1 MANWFSLF
9 PKEILK
15 HPKVSKNAKLKKQLT
30 SLFKKLDN
38 DQIIADRDWN
48 GKEPWM
54 IKVNK
59 DNQTTIKETKG
70 WTEGKSLEGGKQWR
84 VDADGIE
91 ISWRKSS
98 KVEVSKASTR
108 EQELGSAYIFKRALT
123 ENAGWDKWEDILK
136 EKKTYK
142 ELQKIWGGDVD
153 TEWLQSYFAQSE
165 VMLKEF
171 KTKFKIYNRDDGF
184 MDFISKAVK
193 KVGYSQKDT
202 WNPADIWAIKTNSS
216 AIEKEIKNSQ
226 TVYEI
231 NNILRHAWN
240 KKEIIGISLKKTK
253 KKAHWEEVNIDD
265 LLFDTSDKD
274 YNFPCDAS
282 NFSCGF
288 GIKSGKDNFTQDVRL
303 TISGAGGS
311 SQEFSFQIKAN
322 SPEAKGGS
330 NLKFEASMKG
340 KGSARLG
347 KAPVDQLAGLLA
359 DFKPSEKF
367 TNKYS
372 AYPGTLKEFNKS
384 GVASKWATKIKKLI
398 AAGMVAGKGEK
409 NLPIKTIM
417 ENIRKSYQSKNDR
430 GTNTRCKLMG
440 IQFFCSL
447 LSLSKPK
454 LREFVTDMVYIC
466 QKKATT
472 KSDHYGPFGKIY

>member
-30 SLFKKLDN
+30 NLFKQLDN

-59 DNQTTIKETKG
+59 DNQTIIKKTKG

-171 KTKFKIYNRDDGF
+171 KTKFKIYNRDGGF

-216 AIEKEIKNSQ
+216 AIEKEIENSQ
-226 TVYEI
+226 SIYEI

-253 KKAHWEEVNIDD
+253 KKAHWEEVNIDGV
-265 LLFDTSDKD
+265 LFDTSDKD

-322 SPEAKGGS
+322 SPESKGGS

-347 KAPVDQLAGLLA
+347 KAPVEQLAGLLA
-359 DFKPSEKF
+359 DFKPKEKF
-367 TNKYS
+367 VNDYKNS
-372 AYPGTLKEFNKS
+372 MYPANVDAFKKDKK
-384 GVASKWATKIKKLI
+384 KWETKIKKLI
-398 AAGMVAGKGEK
+398 AAGMQTDISS
-409 NLPIKTIM
+409 IKDIM
-417 ENIRKSYQSKNDR
+417 TNIQKSYISKTDR